1 MKLVNLHGLHQR
13 VLLVTLHGSPRRVRA
28 RLPARHPLLAS
39 QRPTRLWLVSYGT
52 VSTILDGCVDTSRT
66 SLTIPLHG
74 ELAQTACAPPAH
86 HEPFTLRGLGSSP
99 PIQLPTCTRR
109 NNARDAGSLVQ
120 PVLYTA
126 YYQVFWQIVYR
137 DCLQIDSQILVVW
150 CVPGLDTNCVPGV
163 LGTWCARF
171 LC

>member
-1 MKLVNLHGLHQR
+1 VKLVNLHGLHR
-13 VLLVTLHGSPRRVRA
+13 VLLVTLHGSPWRVRV
-28 RLPARHPLLAS
+28 RLPAQHPLLAS
-39 QRPTRLWLVSYGT
+39 SATYMAPTPLLRHCLDHPGRLRRYESHVSDQPPTR
-52 VSTILDGCVDTSRT
+52 RT
-66 SLTIPLHG
+66 CPDCLRATR
-74 ELAQTACAPPAH
+74 H